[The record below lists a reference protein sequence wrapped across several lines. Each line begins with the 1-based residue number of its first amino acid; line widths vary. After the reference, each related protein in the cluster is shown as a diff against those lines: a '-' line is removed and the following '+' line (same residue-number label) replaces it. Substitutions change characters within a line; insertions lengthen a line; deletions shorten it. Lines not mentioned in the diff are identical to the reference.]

1 MNEIQIV
8 GTAQSYKQLPSPQM
22 LSLVNMES
30 RKDAQALDFAEPP
43 IAKQL
48 DANARSLGFDI
59 AYDPHGGLFKYPAGA
74 SMADELLPDAYV
86 AAMSAPGFKV
96 IHVLDVD
103 YHSSCL
109 TLVDC
114 LQTVATWSRANPS
127 HTPIVIVLRSND
139 ERTPMPGA
147 VRPIPFDA
155 AAFDALETEIHSV
168 FGADEIVTPDMLQ
181 GSYKT
186 LREAAMAH
194 NWPKLG
200 ASRGKVL
207 FVFDDSP
214 AKAAI
219 YRGDRSS
226 LEGRTMFLSM
236 DETSPLS
243 AFVSIDDPLKNA
255 ARITADVKSGF
266 MVITRADADTVE
278 ARAGNTARRD
288 WALASGAQ
296 IVSTNFIHADSRI
309 GTYEVRLSNNR
320 RVQCDVQLAPE
331 RCAIPA
337 APRGNDIPAA
347 MADTGK

>member
-1 MNEIQIV
+1 
-8 GTAQSYKQLPSPQM
+8 
-22 LSLVNMES
+22 
-30 RKDAQALDFAEPP
+30 
-43 IAKQL
+43 
-48 DANARSLGFDI
+48 
-59 AYDPHGGLFKYPAGA
+59 
-74 SMADELLPDAYV
+74 
-86 AAMSAPGFKV
+86 
-96 IHVLDVD
+96 VLDVD

-114 LQTVATWSRANPS
+114 LQRVATWSRANPG

-147 VRPIPFDA
+147 VKPIPFDA
-155 AAFDALETEIHSV
+155 AAFDALEAEIHSV

-194 NWPKLG
+194 NWPKLS

-207 FVFDDSP
+207 FVFADTP

-219 YRGDRSS
+219 YRGGRQS

-266 MVITRADADTVE
+266 MVITRADEDTVE

-296 IVSTNFIHADSRI
+296 IVSTNFIDADSRI
-309 GTYEVRLSNNR
+309 GAYEVRLSNNR
-320 RVQCDVQLAPE
+320 KVQCDVQLAPE
-331 RCAIPA
+331 RC
-337 APRGNDIPAA
+337 GNPVANSGNAVPTA